1 MPKPEDQGQ
10 AEKAWELTPD
20 KAAVIGPTVVC
31 TGELTGDE
39 DIVIKGTLR
48 GKIHLPKHSLF
59 IEAGARIEA
68 DIAAANVMLRGN
80 LTGNI
85 RATGK
90 VLVSSAAR
98 MNGDIAAARVS
109 IQDGAQFK
117 GSIKIMKGDA

>member
-10 AEKAWELTPD
+10 AEKAWEVTPD

-39 DIVIKGTLR
+39 DIVIKGTFR

-68 DIAAANVMLRGN
+68 DIAAVNVMLRGN
-80 LTGNI
+80 LTGSI

-90 VLVSSAAR
+90 ILVSSAAR

-109 IQDGAQFK
+109 VQDGAQFK